1 MTAPDTLK
9 RRGGRPSRRRQGL
22 IGGTMF
28 HLARAWTRSQTA
40 ERLARADGLLQRLDP
55 RVKVVGLLAL
65 IISSALAANLPVLL
79 GLLGIGAGQ
88 AYFSGVRVLGLA
100 RRLWLR
106 LSLFTG
112 PLALPAVF
120 LTPGDIVYRLPA
132 LDWPVT
138 LQGLRSAA
146 YLVLRAEAAT
156 TFSLL
161 LVLCTPWAHVLKAL
175 RVLRVPAMLVVL
187 LAMTQRYIFLLLQV
201 ARDMCE
207 ARQSRTVGTLTA
219 ADQRRWAVA
228 SIGVLLEK
236 TFELS
241 SEIHLAMQ
249 ARGFRGEVDTLD
261 EFRTRAGDWAMLAAF
276 LSTAA
281 AAVWLGA

>member
-1 MTAPDTLK
+1 MTPVSLPTGRIRPQH
-9 RRGGRPSRRRQGL
+9 RRGL
-22 IGGTMF
+22 VAGTMR
-28 HLARAWTRSQTA
+28 HLARAGTRAQTA
-40 ERLARADGLLQRLDP
+40 ERLANANGLLQSLDP

-65 IISSALAANLPVLL
+65 VIGSALAANLAVLL
-79 GLLGIGAGQ
+79 ALIGVGTAL

-106 LSLFTG
+106 LLLFTG

-120 LTPGDIVYRLPA
+120 LTPGDVVFRLPM
-132 LDWPVT
+132 LDLPAT
-138 LQGLRSAA
+138 AQGLRGAA
-146 YLVLRAEAAT
+146 FLVLRAEAAT

-175 RVLRVPAMLVVL
+175 RVVHVPATLVLL
-187 LAMTQRYIFLLLQV
+187 LAMTQRYIFLMLQV

-207 ARQSRTVGTLTA
+207 ARQSRTVGELTR
-219 ADQRRWAVA
+219 ADQRRWAIA
-228 SIGVLLEK
+228 SVGVLLQE

-241 SEIHLAMQ
+241 SEIHLAML

-261 EFRTRAGDWAMLAAF
+261 DFRTRPRDWVMLTAF
-276 LSTAA
+276 LGTASA
-281 AAVWLGA
+281 ACWFGR